1 MSLTRY
7 FMYRRIAKAL
17 PNKIGG
23 KILSIGDLDELGF
36 MVDKTRSETIETSY
50 PDVDIQRLPYPDGM
64 FDAVISDQVLEHV
77 KDPVRAINESYR
89 VLKKGG
95 VAIHTTCF
103 INQFHPS
110 PRDFWRFSPDALRF
124 LCRNFS
130 EIVQCEGWGNWAA
143 VMVCFLGDRFRNMHI
158 PERGLRHMLA
168 TKNQSRYPIST
179 WIVGRK

>member
-7 FMYRRIAKAL
+7 FMYRRIAAAL
-17 PNKIGG
+17 PNKING
-23 KILSIGDLDELGF
+23 KILSISELGEIGF
-36 MVDKTRSETIETSY
+36 FVDNERSKITETSY
-50 PDVDIQRLPYPDGM
+50 PDVDMQRLPYPDGT

-77 KDPVRAINESYR
+77 EDPVRAINESRR

-110 PRDFWRFSPDALRF
+110 PKDFWRFSPDALRF

-130 EIVQCEGWGNWAA
+130 EVVQCEGWGNWAA
-143 VMVCFLGDRFRNMHI
+143 VMVCFLGDRFRNMRI
-158 PERGLRHMLA
+158 PEWGFRHAIA
-168 TKNQSRYPIST
+168 TKNQNRYPIST
-179 WIVGRK
+179 WIVARK